1 MDLSLH
7 GIPVAFGV
15 LTVENEAQARVR
27 ADRKQ
32 KNKGREAVD
41 AVLRMIEL
49 SRHFSEES

>member
-1 MDLSLH
+1 M
-7 GIPVAFGV
+7 
-15 LTVENEAQARVR
+15 LTVENEAQAKVR

-49 SRHFSEES
+49 SHHFSEQS